1 MYARLDAA
9 EKVLDQIE
17 EKFHQKRREL
27 EAQGFEAESSDEDI
41 LSAREQLK
49 ALKRMQKDLNK
60 EAQLQKIAHETVNV
74 RR

>member
-27 EAQGFEAESSDEDI
+27 EAQELEAESSDEDGI
-41 LSAREQLK
+41 
-49 ALKRMQKDLNK
+49 
-60 EAQLQKIAHETVNV
+60 I
-74 RR
+74 

>member
-27 EAQGFEAESSDEDI
+27 EAQGFEAESSDEDGI
-41 LSAREQLK
+41 
-49 ALKRMQKDLNK
+49 
-60 EAQLQKIAHETVNV
+60 I
-74 RR
+74 